1 MSRTTSR
8 LAALLIGLLLAL
20 ALTCVGSP
28 GAVAADGDKPP
39 HSPKSCLQPNADGDL
54 PTCTWDGQRWIRSYD
69 DGFSDPGSGGPGA
82 GFAVLFVLVLVGGV
96 AFTIWQVSTA
106 RRMARNSG
114 MDTGDA
120 TAMTLLS
127 DDGFEATYLASNLR
141 GQMTA
146 PAAPP
151 PAVAPVAERLRELA
165 SLRDQGLITPEEHD
179 VRRSTII
186 DSV

>member
-8 LAALLIGLLLAL
+8 LAALLAGLLLAL
-20 ALTCVGSP
+20 VLGTVGSTA
-28 GAVAADGDKPP
+28 AVAADGDKPP
-39 HSPKSCLQPNADGDL
+39 PAPRSCFQPNADGDL
-54 PTCTWDGQRWIRSYD
+54 PTCSWDGQRWVRTYD
-69 DGFSDPGSGGPGA
+69 NGSSDPGSGGPGA

-106 RRMARNSG
+106 RRMARDSG
-114 MDTGDA
+114 MSTGDA
-120 TAMTLLS
+120 TAMTLLT

-141 GQMTA
+141 GQVTPPAATA
-146 PAAPP
+146 PAAS
-151 PAVAPVAERLRELA
+151 VAERLRELA

-179 VRRSTII
+179 VRRATII